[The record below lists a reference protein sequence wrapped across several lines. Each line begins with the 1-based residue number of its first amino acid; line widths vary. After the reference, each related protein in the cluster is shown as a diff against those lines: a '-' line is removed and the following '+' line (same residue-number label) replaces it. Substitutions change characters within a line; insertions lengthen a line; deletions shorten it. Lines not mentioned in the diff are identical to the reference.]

1 MVPTNLPVFES
12 LTVTNRQSK
21 SVTFLSFGTF
31 EFDQVWGELQRV
43 GATSCNIHSDTDNES
58 IEFEVFF
65 GGESATPLEK
75 KAPGYSNLQLFISSA
90 CVVGISLCLLV

>member
-1 MVPTNLPVFES
+1 MVPTNLPVFDS

-21 SVTFLSFGTF
+21 SVTYLSFGTF
-31 EFDQVWGELQRV
+31 EFDQVWAELQRV

-65 GGESATPLEK
+65 GGESAPTVAK
-75 KAPGYSNLQLFISSA
+75 QTGFSNLQLFISSV